1 MELRSEF
8 WPERHNKPELVP
20 KLMERNEPRSE
31 NFGTEPIT
39 VLLIYKKYAPFLW
52 KKLGASNYSGA
63 WGGLYA
69 ASVTEATINSLRSA
83 SLIQL

>member
-1 MELRSEF
+1 M
-8 WPERHNKPELVP
+8 
-20 KLMERNEPRSE
+20 
-31 NFGTEPIT
+31 
-39 VLLIYKKYAPFLW
+39 LLIYMPLYNNMPLSCP
-52 KKLGASNYSGA
+52 KLGASNYSGA

>member
-1 MELRSEF
+1 M
-8 WPERHNKPELVP
+8 HYIALVIFSQ
-20 KLMERNEPRSE
+20 LQYFCYAIYM
-31 NFGTEPIT
+31 
-39 VLLIYKKYAPFLW
+39 LLIYKKYAPFLW